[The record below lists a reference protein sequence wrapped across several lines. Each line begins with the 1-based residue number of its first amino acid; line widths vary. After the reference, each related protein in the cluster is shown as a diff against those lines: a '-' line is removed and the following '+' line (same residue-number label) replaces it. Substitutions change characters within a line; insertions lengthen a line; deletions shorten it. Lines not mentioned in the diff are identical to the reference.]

1 MGAIRAPNET
11 RLSAHQ
17 PVIAVPFARPLGVRR
32 TLVGA
37 LFAVFLL
44 GLFGTLVSNAEAQ
57 SAQPHIAVVT
67 VDGAIDPVSADYLS
81 RALDVAAEREAS
93 LILVLLD
100 TPGGLL
106 DSTREMVK
114 AIFASPAPVVVYTW
128 PAGAQAA
135 SAGTFILAAGHVA
148 AMAPSTNV
156 GAASPVGP
164 GGADLP
170 DTLAS
175 KATQD
180 AAAFLRSIA
189 GERNRNADALEVTVL
204 DAVSYT
210 ASEALELGVVD
221 IVASGLEDLLAQLEG
236 RSVEVNGSSHV
247 LEVEGLPTVAI
258 DRNLLERFLG
268 VIANPNI
275 ALLLLS
281 IGGFGILIEFYNPG
295 GWVAGIFGL
304 IALALAFVALGNLP
318 VNWTGFGLIA
328 LGMVLFFV
336 EVQAPGLSVPGIA
349 GGIAFVLGAFLLFG
363 GFSPPALDGPSFR
376 VSMWVLVGIALT
388 IAAVMTLLVRT
399 SLQARLLPQEADR
412 QEIAA
417 TLGEL
422 AVAVTALDPSGTV
435 NVLGEEWSAVSDAE
449 KHIEAGESVL
459 VTETEGLMLHVKRAS
474 DETPNEK

>member
-1 MGAIRAPNET
+1 MGALRASNGT
-11 RLSAHQ
+11 RRLVRTPAIAGPSPQPLRAH
-17 PVIAVPFARPLGVRR
+17 R
-32 TLVGA
+32 A
-37 LFAVFLL
+37 LFSAFLLVFLL
-44 GLFGTLVSNAEAQ
+44 GLFGSLVANVEAQ
-57 SAQPHIAVVT
+57 SAQQQIT
-67 VDGAIDPVSADYLS
+67 VITLDGAIDPISAGYLS
-81 RALDVAAEREAS
+81 RALEVAADRDAA
-93 LILVLLD
+93 LVLVLLD

-106 DSTREMVK
+106 DSTREMVE
-114 AIFASPAPVVVYTW
+114 AILASPIPVVVYAW

-164 GGADLP
+164 GGEDLP
-170 DTLAS
+170 TTLAS

-189 GERNRNADALEVTVL
+189 GERNRNVEALEVTVL
-204 DAVSYT
+204 DAVSYS
-210 ASEALELGVVD
+210 ASEALELGVID

-236 RSVEVNGSSHV
+236 RTVNVDGSART
-247 LEVEGLPTVAI
+247 LQVEGLTTVAV
-258 DRNLLERFLG
+258 DRNLVERFLG

-281 IGGFGILIEFYNPG
+281 IGGLGIIIEFYNPG
-295 GWVAGIFGL
+295 GWVAGIFGV

-318 VNWTGFGLIA
+318 VNWTGFGLIV
-328 LGMVLFFV
+328 LGMILFYV

-363 GFSPPALDGPSFR
+363 GFSPPALDGPSTR
-376 VSMWVLVGIALT
+376 VSLWVLVGTGLT

-399 SLQARLLPQEADR
+399 SLSARRFPQEADR

-417 TLGEL
+417 TLGEI

-435 NVLGEEWSAVSDAE
+435 NVLGEEWSAVSGTGEA
-449 KHIEAGESVL
+449 IEEGASVL
-459 VTETEGLMLHVKRAS
+459 VTETEGLTLHVERAANK
-474 DETPNEK
+474 TQNEK